1 MGNQPSAD
9 ASQPHSKPT
18 SSVTTCVVAARR
30 KKKEIIVPLNAT
42 TRHPAT
48 AASFPS
54 SNDACVGGRL
64 GQPAAPRIAEPQ
76 RWRTRLDRPI
86 DGNDDMSIASETQN
100 TPEKLI
106 PIHRRTE
113 WQVSHNFVTNHVRE
127 SPVRPQSANHTSH
140 TILLMGEDPLMLR
153 ALTRL
158 LRKAGYTVV
167 THEACSAIPEPQA
180 LEVAEARMVVVDVPD
195 DWRERGIKQVDDLV
209 APNDGQS
216 ILWIGNSGE
225 AEAYGP
231 FHLIKPFSGSQ
242 FLSAI
247 EVTLNSLSLT
257 SGGSE
262 VYGAK
267 SGELDKS
274 AN

>member
-1 MGNQPSAD
+1 M
-9 ASQPHSKPT
+9 H
-18 SSVTTCVVAARR
+18 
-30 KKKEIIVPLNAT
+30 
-42 TRHPAT
+42 
-48 AASFPS
+48 
-54 SNDACVGGRL
+54 
-64 GQPAAPRIAEPQ
+64 
-76 RWRTRLDRPI
+76 LDRPS
-86 DGNDDMSIASETQN
+86 DGNGDMIIASETQN

-106 PIHRRTE
+106 PIHRSAER
-113 WQVSHNFVTNHVRE
+113 QVSPTFVTNRVRE
-127 SPVRPQSANHTSH
+127 SPVRPQSASHTSH

-180 LEVAEARMVVVDVPD
+180 LEVAQARMIVVDVPD
-195 DWRERGIKQVDDLV
+195 DWRERGLKQVDDLV
-209 APNDGQS
+209 TPNDGQS